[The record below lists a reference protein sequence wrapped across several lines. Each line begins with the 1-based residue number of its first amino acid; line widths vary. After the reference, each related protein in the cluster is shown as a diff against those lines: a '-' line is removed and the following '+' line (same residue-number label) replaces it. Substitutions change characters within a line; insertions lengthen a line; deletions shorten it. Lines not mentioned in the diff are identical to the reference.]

1 MLYAGIPTNNTWI
14 KISIPTLC
22 SSVICEAIAVVVKI
36 TGTSQLYKSITR
48 QPFKI
53 IKRTNR
59 SGGGDKMTLREIR
72 EKSKLSIEE
81 AANKLGIA
89 YDYLIMLENNRRK
102 PSRKLL
108 KRMIEVYSVKPE
120 KIFLA
125 VYGTI
130 CS

>member
-1 MLYAGIPTNNTWI
+1 MNKKFEKVL
-14 KISIPTLC
+14 
-22 SSVICEAIAVVVKI
+22 
-36 TGTSQLYKSITR
+36 TR
-48 QPFKI
+48 T
-53 IKRTNR
+53 KRSDILKLPKEQNVR
-59 SGGGDKMTLREIR
+59 KEGEKMTLRELR
-72 EKSKLSIEE
+72 EKARLSIEE

-89 YDYLIMLENNRRK
+89 YDYLVMLENNRRK
-102 PSRKLL
+102 PSWKLL

>member
-1 MLYAGIPTNNTWI
+1 
-14 KISIPTLC
+14 
-22 SSVICEAIAVVVKI
+22 
-36 TGTSQLYKSITR
+36 
-48 QPFKI
+48 
-53 IKRTNR
+53 
-59 SGGGDKMTLREIR
+59 MTLREIR

-81 AANKLGIA
+81 AAIKLGIA
-89 YDYLIMLENNRRK
+89 YDYLVMLENNRRK
-102 PSRKLL
+102 PSWKLL